1 MTAVVKLKRHL
12 LNERKAMTN
21 LDSVLKSRD
30 ITLPTKVPI
39 VKAIVSLGV
48 TYGWESWIIKKA
60 ECWRI
65 DAFKLWCWRRLL
77 RVSWI
82 ARRSNQIKSNQKR
95 NQTQPWIFI
104 ERTDAEAPILW
115 PPVVKSWLIGKH
127 SDTGKDPRQED
138 KGVTEDDVVGWYRHN
153 RHKSEQNTG
162 DGEGQGSDFLRY

>member
-21 LDSVLKSRD
+21 LDRVLKSRD

-39 VKAIVSLGV
+39 VEAIVSLGV

-82 ARRSNQIKSNQKR
+82 ARRSNQSSLKKSNPTLNIHWKDWCWSS
-95 NQTQPWIFI
+95 NTLATCSEELTHWKTFWHW
-104 ERTDAEAPILW
+104 ERSTA
-115 PPVVKSWLIGKH
+115 
-127 SDTGKDPRQED
+127 R
-138 KGVTEDDVVGWYRHN
+138 
-153 RHKSEQNTG
+153 
-162 DGEGQGSDFLRY
+162 GEGGDRGWRGWMISTQQT